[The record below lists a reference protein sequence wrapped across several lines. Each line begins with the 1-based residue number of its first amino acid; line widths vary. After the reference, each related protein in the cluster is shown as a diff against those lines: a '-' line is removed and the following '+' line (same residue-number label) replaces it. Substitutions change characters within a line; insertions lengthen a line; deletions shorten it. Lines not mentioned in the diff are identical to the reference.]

1 MRAVNKVHFGGEMGG
16 GGGGGG
22 WAEGLLLFMCKL
34 NICMFSFFFFR
45 PMTMT
50 CRQTDRMTDKECP

>member
-1 MRAVNKVHFGGEMGG
+1 MRAVNKVHSRGEMGEGG
-16 GGGGGG
+16 GGGG
-22 WAEGLLLFMCKL
+22 EGLVLFICKL